1 MSRRVLTR
9 TFPDPPNDWPASSRE
24 VWYRLVQILE
34 ASELFDKARRTR
46 PQILVKGTVSAPT
59 TLDVNNP
66 EVTALTHVFAKLLV
80 ALEGSNF
87 IDIRKDV

>member
-1 MSRRVLTR
+1 MTRRLLTR
-9 TFPDPPNDWPASSRE
+9 TFPDPPKGWDASSQA
-24 VWYRLVQILE
+24 VWYRLIQILE
-34 ASELFDKARRTR
+34 NSDLFDKGRRSR
-46 PQILVKGTVSAPT
+46 SQILVKGTVSAPT

-66 EVTALTHVFAKLLV
+66 EVTALTHIFAKLLV